1 MCPTINKL
9 QKKPREYTL
18 EQQTENRQ
26 FAAGL
31 YNSVGW
37 KKLRLRKLQD
47 NPLCEQ
53 CQIEDKITLASE
65 VHHVNKFMKERN
77 EENRIYMFYLYDNL
91 MSVCPDC
98 HVQLD
103 NPGRKKKFDF

>member
-1 MCPTINKL
+1 MPTINKPP
-9 QKKPREYTL
+9 KKKREYNV
-18 EQQTENRQ
+18 EIQNENRE
-26 FAAGL
+26 FTRKL
-31 YNSVGW
+31 YGSVGW
-37 KKLRLRKLQD
+37 QKLRLRKLQD

-53 CQIEDKITLASE
+53 CELDGRITLASE

-91 MSVCPDC
+91 MSVCPSC